1 MVFFMYRPKR
11 ITLIGWFLIIWNS
24 FLTLSYVP
32 QAYFGL
38 SMSFTDALIQA
49 INPIYIFFIIIG
61 VALLLRK
68 NWARVLYIVVA
79 PLLLT
84 IDFIFGYYQMGLEG
98 VLDLL
103 PALIIR
109 TMIVL
114 MLESHC
120 SKKWF
125 KKDDYKT
132 FSYAEIVWILGEQ
145 FRDIKGTT
153 ELIRVLKPFS
163 AEEVLLDTAE
173 LEEIR
178 VLTNHLPFV
187 VKLFSIKEEGKRFV
201 EVEAYFTNYDE
212 LVNLRVQLFFPSPE
226 DKKDARKY
234 WEKELTPFII
244 NSYKERNLKTDY
256 LMPNSISFE
265 YDKIIAVSRL
275 VPDLPSVSCWFTDIE
290 YAF

>member
-1 MVFFMYRPKR
+1 
-11 ITLIGWFLIIWNS
+11 
-24 FLTLSYVP
+24 
-32 QAYFGL
+32 
-38 SMSFTDALIQA
+38 MSFTDALIQA